1 MNTTGIDQLLSQLTA
16 TAAAAA
22 GKSQPQPVVG
32 TADFAGVLRDAVEHV
47 RTVQESAK
55 NQAEDFQLGKPGA
68 NVQEVMVSLQKASL
82 SFQTMVQVRNKLT
95 AAYQDVMNMQ
105 V

>member
-16 TAAAAA
+16 TAAAAS
-22 GKSQPQPVVG
+22 GKTQPQQVNE
-32 TADFAGVLRDAVEHV
+32 TADFAAALKGAIEQV
-47 RTVQESAK
+47 RTVQEHAK
-55 NQAEDFQLGKPGA
+55 NQSEDFQLEKPGV

>member
-1 MNTTGIDQLLSQLTA
+1 MNTTGIEQLLSQLTA
-16 TAAAAA
+16 TAAAAS
-22 GKSQPQPVVG
+22 GKSQPLPVAG
-32 TADFAGVLRDAVEHV
+32 TADFAGVLKDAVEHV
-47 RTVQESAK
+47 RVVQNNAK
-55 NQAEDFQLGKPGA
+55 TQSEDFQLGKPGA

-95 AAYQDVMNMQ
+95 SAYQDIMNMQ